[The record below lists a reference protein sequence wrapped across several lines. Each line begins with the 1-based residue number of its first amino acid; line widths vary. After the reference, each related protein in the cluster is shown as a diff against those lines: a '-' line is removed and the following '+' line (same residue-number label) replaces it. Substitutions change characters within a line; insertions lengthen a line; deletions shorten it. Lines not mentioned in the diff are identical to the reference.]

1 VRGDTWGFALPGVHN
16 LSCVSRPERI
26 RVFMRCMTLRELQV
40 VETIYL
46 EEFHVSTVTATVR
59 LTVFVASYGLGQ

>member
-1 VRGDTWGFALPGVHN
+1 MAL
-16 LSCVSRPERI
+16 C
-26 RVFMRCMTLRELQV
+26 ELQV

-46 EEFHVSTVTATVR
+46 EEFHVNTVPATVR